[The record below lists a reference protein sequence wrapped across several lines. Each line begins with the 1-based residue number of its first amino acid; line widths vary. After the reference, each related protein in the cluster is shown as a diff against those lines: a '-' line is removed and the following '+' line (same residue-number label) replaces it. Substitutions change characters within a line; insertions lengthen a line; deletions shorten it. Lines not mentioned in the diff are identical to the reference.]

1 MDLIKTSGSQFDQQI
16 DKIDELMLNCMQEM
30 ELKYLNQLTAF
41 LKRKEKELES
51 VLAQIIAKYATM
63 DSKDLLLLKMRKV
76 INKIE
81 SDGRV
86 VLGQLRGSQN
96 LARDYKHQM
105 EELEQS
111 NLFLERK
118 AKEELAK
125 QKIYEGAL

>member
-1 MDLIKTSGSQFDQQI
+1 
-16 DKIDELMLNCMQEM
+16 M

-51 VLAQIIAKYATM
+51 VLAQLVGKYATL
-63 DSKDLLLLKMRKV
+63 DSKDFLLLKMRRV

-86 VLGQLRGSQN
+86 VLGQLRGSQTM
-96 LARDYKHQM
+96 ARDYKHQM

-111 NLFLERK
+111 NLFLEQK

-125 QKIYEGAL
+125 

>member
-1 MDLIKTSGSQFDQQI
+1 MGQI
-16 DKIDELMLNCMQEM
+16 
-30 ELKYLNQLTAF
+30 A
-41 LKRKEKELES
+41 
-51 VLAQIIAKYATM
+51 AKYATM

-86 VLGQLRGSQN
+86 VLGKLRGSQN

-111 NLFLERK
+111 NIFLERK

-125 QKIYEGAL
+125 